1 MDIKSAIVLIT
12 SASSI
17 LGSTLAVHFAHL
29 GAKII
34 LCDQDENGLMET
46 FTRCHAI
53 SNDVHYYHT
62 PDYSLDSINQLLDYI
77 NDTYQSA
84 PDVLVNNWPNAPLP
98 SLIGEQHAE
107 LFIQKLAMMAS
118 TLLIF
123 GQVSAERMRQSNK
136 HGVIVNVVSQNEE
149 YDLSGIE
156 NANSMVSGFTQSW
169 AKELTPFNIRVGGV
183 VATSN
188 SDLGEQIHWAEMQ
201 DELIRN
207 TEYIVANEY
216 FSGRVMSA

>member
-1 MDIKSAIVLIT
+1 M
-12 SASSI
+12 

-34 LCDQDENGLMET
+34 LCDQDENGLMEA

-118 TLLIF
+118 TLFIF
-123 GQVSAERMRQSNK
+123 GQVIDRILRA
-136 HGVIVNVVSQNEE
+136 NVF
-149 YDLSGIE
+149 I
-156 NANSMVSGFTQSW
+156 
-169 AKELTPFNIRVGGV
+169 
-183 VATSN
+183 
-188 SDLGEQIHWAEMQ
+188 
-201 DELIRN
+201 
-207 TEYIVANEY
+207 
-216 FSGRVMSA
+216 